1 MSQAVLEAMRYICK
15 QDGFCL
21 QHLCPCG
28 AHVLLGETNTMPMT
42 LDLILVYIY
51 LNTMGKMLEIIK
63 KDFLYQKILAMKKIF
78 SLTHQR
84 KSIF

>member
-42 LDLILVYIY
+42 LEAHDVAGQ
-51 LNTMGKMLEIIK
+51 TEG
-63 KDFLYQKILAMKKIF
+63 
-78 SLTHQR
+78 SLGRGSTDPGWENGFHGITVPQE
-84 KSIF
+84 SESHDQEGDI

>member
-42 LDLILVYIY
+42 LEARDVA
-51 LNTMGKMLEIIK
+51 G
-63 KDFLYQKILAMKKIF
+63 
-78 SLTHQR
+78 
-84 KSIF
+84 

>member
-42 LDLILVYIY
+42 LEAHDVA
-51 LNTMGKMLEIIK
+51 G
-63 KDFLYQKILAMKKIF
+63 
-78 SLTHQR
+78 
-84 KSIF
+84 